1 MSSVVRRA
9 TGELAGP
16 QLKGVGLGL
25 PRLLPT
31 RWAGGPVSL
40 AEHLASRG
48 PAART
53 DRSRLDVID
62 EVAAAGLTG
71 RGGASFPT
79 ARKLAAV
86 AAGRGEPLVIANG
99 TEGEPA
105 SAKDKV
111 LLALQPHLV
120 LDGAALAASIVG
132 ASEAVIV
139 AHRAVSEIVAAAVE
153 ERRAAWQDRVRLKVA
168 IAAGTFVGGEASA
181 VGNWLQHG
189 VAKPTVTP
197 PRLAERGVRGAPTLV
212 QNVETLAHLALIG
225 RHGAS
230 WFRALGTPAEPGSML
245 VTVIGAVRRPGVYEI
260 AIGTLGSEILDLA
273 GGPEEP
279 LRALLLGGY
288 FGSWVAAQ
296 AAAEAPFSAAGL
308 ADLAASPGA
317 GLVAALP
324 VGVCGLAETARVARY
339 LAAESAG
346 QCGPCVFGLGSIAA
360 ELSNL
365 ASGRP
370 ADVRLLRR
378 WLGQVDGRGGCGH
391 PSGGVRLIRSAL
403 AVFSDEVAQH
413 ADGWCCGT
421 SGRTVLPVPA
431 PGSSR
436 KAGWL

>member
-1 MSSVVRRA
+1 MTSGVCLA
-9 TGELAGP
+9 LGDPAGP
-16 QLKGVGLGL
+16 ERKGASPGL
-25 PRLLPT
+25 PRLLPA
-31 RWAGGPVSL
+31 RSAGGPASL
-40 AEHLASRG
+40 AEHLARHG

-53 DRSRLDVID
+53 DRSRPDLIG

-111 LLALQPHLV
+111 LLAREPHLV
-120 LDGAALAASIVG
+120 LDGAALAAAIVG
-132 ASEAVIV
+132 ASDAVV
-139 AHRAVSEIVAAAVE
+139 VTHRAVSEIVAAAVE
-153 ERRAAWQDRVRLKVA
+153 ERRAARQDRVRLRVA

-181 VGNWLQHG
+181 VANWLQHG
-189 VAKPTVTP
+189 VAKPTATP

-230 WFRALGTPAEPGSML
+230 WFRAVGTPAEPGSML
-245 VTVIGAVRRPGVYEI
+245 VTVTGAVRRPGVHEI
-260 AIGTLGSEILDLA
+260 AIGTRGSEILDLA
-273 GGPEEP
+273 GGPAEP
-279 LRALLLGGY
+279 VRALLLGGY
-288 FGSWVAAQ
+288 FGSWAPAEAAM
-296 AAAEAPFSAAGL
+296 AAPFSAAGL
-308 ADLAASPGA
+308 AHLAASPGA
-317 GLVAALP
+317 GLVVALP
-324 VGVCGLAETARVARY
+324 FGICGLAETARVARY

-360 ELSNL
+360 ELSAL
-365 ASGRP
+365 AAGRP

-391 PSGGVRLIRSAL
+391 PTGAVRLIRSAL
-403 AVFSDEVAQH
+403 AVFSDEVVQH

-421 SGRTVLPVPA
+421 AGQAVLPVPSA
-431 PGSSR
+431 AAML
-436 KAGWL
+436 KAARS